1 MKVRVFAIAAHPDD
15 IEFGMAGT
23 LILLSKAGCEIHY
36 MNLAN
41 GSCGT
46 SEFDIDSIV
55 RIRLREAENAARR
68 IGAIFHPPLVRDLEI
83 YYTKSLVAKLGSVI
97 REIAPDILLIPSPE
111 DYMEDHINT
120 CRLAVSAAFIR
131 GMRNCQVDPPREPVQ
146 KEVVL
151 YHAQPHGN
159 RDALNRFIQPDILI
173 DTSGVIDEKTAILA
187 EHKSQKEWL
196 DRSQGFNSYLN
207 TMKEHGTE
215 LGKLS
220 GRFTYAEGWRRHNP
234 LGFCP
239 SDSNPLA
246 ELIPAYVIK
255 TPGNADQGT

>member
-1 MKVRVFAIAAHPDD
+1 MVRVLAITAHPDD

-23 LILLSKAGCEIHY
+23 LILLYKAGCEIHY

-46 SEFDIDSIV
+46 SEFDIQTIT
-55 RIRLREAENAARR
+55 RIRRQEAEKAAER
-68 IGAIFHPPLVRDLEI
+68 IGARFHPPLVNDLEI
-83 YYTKSLVAKLGSVI
+83 YYNKDLIAKLGSVI
-97 REIAPDILLIPSPE
+97 RKVEPDILLIPSPE

-120 CRLAVSAAFIR
+120 CRVSISAAFIR
-131 GMRNCQVDPPREPVQ
+131 GMRNCPVDPPVDPIL

-159 RDALNRFIQPDILI
+159 RDAMNRLIHPDIFVNI
-173 DTSGVIDEKTAILA
+173 EVVMDEKTAMLE

-207 TMKEHGTE
+207 TMKSYSREMGE
-215 LGKLS
+215 ISACFK
-220 GRFTYAEGWRRHNP
+220 YAEGWRRHNP
-234 LGFCP
+234 LGFCAP
-239 SDSNPLA
+239 DADPLMD
-246 ELIPAYVIK
+246 LIPDYTYSQGEK
-255 TPGNADQGT
+255 T

>member
-1 MKVRVFAIAAHPDD
+1 MNIRVLAIAAHPDD

-23 LILLSKAGCEIHY
+23 LILLSRAGCEIHY

-46 SEFDIDSIV
+46 SELDIQTIIQ
-55 RIRLREAENAARR
+55 IRRNEAENAAKK
-68 IGAIFHPPLVRDLEI
+68 IGAVFHPPLVSDLEI
-83 YYTKSLVAKLGSVI
+83 YYSRELIAKLGSVI
-97 REIAPDILLIPSPE
+97 RKVVPDILLVPSPE

-131 GMRNCQVDPPREPVQ
+131 GMPNCIVDPPSDPVER
-146 KEVVL
+146 EVVL

-159 RDALNRFIQPDILI
+159 RDALNRLVLPDIFI
-173 DTSGVIDEKTAILA
+173 NIGGVLEEKAHMLA

-207 TMKEHGTE
+207 TMKEYGRE
-215 LGKLS
+215 LGDLS
-220 GRFTYAEGWRRHNP
+220 GRFEYAEGWRRHNP
-234 LGFCP
+234 LGFCSP
-239 SDSNPLA
+239 DANPLA
-246 ELIPAYVIK
+246 DLIP
-255 TPGNADQGT
+255 TNAFKEA